1 MYCKT
6 LRLFTRTEKGNKMK
20 NTTNSNTVAQAITKA
35 RQQETQNILA
45 MPPQERV
52 KYLRAKAQRVQT
64 PKATAKPQPQQTETD
79 STAKQTET
87 DSTKTAFADL
97 MRTYEQLVT
106 AKADGQPYNKKQ
118 FDEIGYTL
126 AKALTFS
133 VLKKCIDA
141 SQSPTLKAIRNSII
155 IDEKAVQDI
164 MYICNNNYEYTYNK
178 NGDYV
183 VKVIDSKAEN
193 DLHKLCEQNFGDGLH
208 IVNGAWIV
216 LKDETNK
223 AIERAKETKTAFTLE
238 TPYTQRVLKKKVYIQ
253 NANSVDGW
261 TDETTTPIQQVFKAI
276 RREIQQSQSVKV
288 PQNGYSYIPSIITDT
303 ATDSTAEIYKR
314 LPKYVNIGS
323 SVENI
328 NGKEIA
334 YTVSDTDFAEYESI
348 ITTLNLTAR
357 QTRILLLRLSG
368 YGVKATATYCGVS
381 KQAIQDALK
390 TIRNKAV
397 NKGFVINIPQQTA
410 QPQPQYKPYIQPIV
424 YYGIIDNLCKEY
436 YRQQDEKHKAKT
448 K

>member
-1 MYCKT
+1 
-6 LRLFTRTEKGNKMK
+6 MK
-20 NTTNSNTVAQAITKA
+20 NTVKNTQTAKTIQEQITTA
-35 RQQETQNILA
+35 RQQEQEKILQ
-45 MPPQERV
+45 MTPQERV
-52 KYLRAKAQRVQT
+52 QYLRAKARKVST

-87 DSTKTAFADL
+87 DSKTAFTDL
-97 MRTYEQLVT
+97 MRLYEHLST
-106 AKADGQPYNKKQ
+106 AKADGQPYNKKE
-118 FDEIGYTL
+118 FENVSYSL

-133 VLKKCIDA
+133 VLKKCIDV

-155 IDEKAVQDI
+155 IDEKTVQDI
-164 MYICNNNYEYTYNK
+164 LYICNNNYEYTYNK

-193 DLHKLCEQNFGDGLH
+193 DLHKLINSNFGDGLH
-208 IVNGAWIV
+208 IVNGAWIM
-216 LKDETNK
+216 LQDETNK
-223 AIERAKETKTAFTLE
+223 AIERAKETNTAFTLE

-303 ATDSTAEIYKR
+303 ATDSTAQIYKR
-314 LPKYVNIGS
+314 LPKYMNIGS

-328 NGKEIA
+328 NGKETA
-334 YTVSDTDFAEYESI
+334 YTVSDTDFVEYENI
-348 ITTLNLTAR
+348 IATLNLTAR

-368 YGVKATATYCGVS
+368 YGNKAISTYFGISVSTVKEQVKAIRKKAT
-381 KQAIQDALK
+381 D
-390 TIRNKAV
+390 
-397 NKGFVINIPQQTA
+397 KGLLINLPQQTA
-410 QPQPQYKPYIQPIV
+410 KPQPQYKTYIQPIV

-448 K
+448 NK

>member
-1 MYCKT
+1 MCSIYEHRKD
-6 LRLFTRTEKGNKMK
+6 KKMK
-20 NTTNSNTVAQAITKA
+20 NTVKNTQTAKTIQEQITTA
-35 RQQETQNILA
+35 RQQENEKLLQ
-45 MPPQERV
+45 MSPQERIQ
-52 KYLRAKAQRVQT
+52 YLRAKARKVST
-64 PKATAKPQPQQTETD
+64 PKVTTQPQPQQTETD

-87 DSTKTAFADL
+87 DSKTSFTDL
-97 MRTYEQLVT
+97 MRVYEHLST
-106 AKADGQPYNKKQ
+106 AKANEQPYDKKAY
-118 FDEIGYTL
+118 ENVSYSL

-133 VLKKCIDA
+133 VLKKCIDV

-155 IDEKAVQDI
+155 IDEKATQDI
-164 MYICNNNYEYTYNK
+164 LYICNNNYEYTYNN

-216 LKDETNK
+216 LQDETNK
-223 AIERAKETKTAFTLE
+223 AIERAKETNTAFTLE

-288 PQNGYSYIPSIITDT
+288 SQNGYSYIPSIITDT

-314 LPKYVNIGS
+314 LPKYINIGS

-328 NGKEIA
+328 NGKETA
-334 YTVSDTDFAEYESI
+334 YTVSDTDFAEYENI
-348 ITTLNLTAR
+348 IATLNLTAR
-357 QTRILLLRLSG
+357 QTRILLLRLAG
-368 YGVKATATYCGVS
+368 YGYKAIATYFGITQRAVAKSVHFIQQKAT
-381 KQAIQDALK
+381 D
-390 TIRNKAV
+390 
-397 NKGFVINIPQQTA
+397 KGFTIDLPQQTSE
-410 QPQPQYKPYIQPIV
+410 PQPQYKTYIQPIV
-424 YYGIIDNLCKEY
+424 YYGIIDNLCNEY

-448 K
+448 NK